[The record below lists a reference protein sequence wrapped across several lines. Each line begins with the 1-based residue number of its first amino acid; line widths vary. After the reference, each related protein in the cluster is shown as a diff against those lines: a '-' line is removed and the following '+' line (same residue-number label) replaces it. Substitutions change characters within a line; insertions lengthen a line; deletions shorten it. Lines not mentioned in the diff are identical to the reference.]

1 MPIAANA
8 QGRSVTMGQ
17 ARQKIRAV
25 LIVEDDAEVRS
36 LAATLLEDEQLD
48 IIECES
54 AEAALAIMLI
64 GGREVGMIFADVRLP
79 GVMDGV
85 DLAWEV
91 KIRWPRLC
99 VVLTS
104 GYPRE
109 HVGELP
115 PGGGVTCPVE
125 AAHVPIA
132 AEEALA
138 SAGRG

>member
-1 MPIAANA
+1 MRFAPKALGGA
-8 QGRSVTMGQ
+8 TMGQ
-17 ARQKIRAV
+17 AQQSRAV
-25 LIVEDDAEVRS
+25 LIVEDDPELRS
-36 LAATLLEDEQLD
+36 LTAALLQDEQVD

-138 SAGRG
+138 SAGR

>member
-1 MPIAANA
+1 
-8 QGRSVTMGQ
+8 MGQ
-17 ARQKIRAV
+17 ARQKSRAV

-36 LAATLLEDEQLD
+36 LAAMLLEDEQLD

>member
-1 MPIAANA
+1 MPIATNA
-8 QGRSVTMGQ
+8 QGRSATMGQ
-17 ARQKIRAV
+17 ARQKSRAV

-64 GGREVGMIFADVRLP
+64 GGREVAMIFADVRLP

-91 KIRWPRLC
+91 KLRWPRLC

-109 HVGELP
+109 HVGELS
-115 PGGGVTCPVE
+115 PGGGLGFRASP
-125 AAHVPIA
+125 AADR
-132 AEEALA
+132 
-138 SAGRG
+138 SARPPSGIR